1 MKKIVLVL
9 NDRLPQICIK
19 DGKKMTTMF
28 IKEDEEWMVY
38 CTDWKMDDGFEIVEM
53 GEWED
58 IIELDGLLRE
68 ADEILS
74 RYLGG
79 TDLYT
84 KIKEVY

>member
-9 NDRLPQICIK
+9 NDRYPQIGIK

-28 IKEDEEWMVY
+28 IKQDDWMVY
-38 CTDWKMDDGFEIVEM
+38 CSDWKIDDGFEIVHM

-58 IIELDGLLRE
+58 MIDIDELLRE

-79 TDLYT
+79 NDLQT